1 MNTEELKKLLNGEGS
16 TPKTDEEIL
25 KMFGSKKSETPKDTR
40 YQYPYVE
47 LEQVMANPDEYI
59 IPACQ
64 PACRALWDKN
74 IETFMVS
81 NNDDKDLY
89 VLLAN
94 VSPENM
100 AILKELA
107 KSDPRYYFDEFRG
120 TFGIAAKGMTDDS
133 ARELAALTEVFGIQD
148 TVRYQSVE
156 AFLESYKMT
165 DGEMRIAEDGTIHRD
180 PNPALANA
188 TIQEALEKTGKGH
201 LYVAEEGRVYES
213 PMYLK
218 WHRRYQQN
226 LQDTM
231 MADISDITPYKG
243 NVSGEIAHLRD
254 AYLTAER
261 EYVME
266 LLKSEDMRELIEEI
280 NQNPPEV
287 LFDMAQSIVDRVEM
301 GQVPEDQMVRTEQQL
316 TVLLAAIQDKVLM
329 KDLVLT
335 PSVGGRTR

>member
-1 MNTEELKKLLNGEGS
+1 MNTEELKKMLGNKNNEA
-16 TPKTDEEIL
+16 
-25 KMFGSKKSETPKDTR
+25 PKDTR

-64 PACRALWDKN
+64 PACRALWNKN

-100 AILKELA
+100 TILKELA
-107 KSDPRYYFDEFRG
+107 QSDPRYYFDGFRN
-120 TFGIAAKGMTDDS
+120 TFGIAVKGMTEDS
-133 ARELAALTEVFGIQD
+133 MRELVALTEVFRVQD

-156 AFLESYKMT
+156 GFLESYKMT
-165 DGEMRIAEDGTIHRD
+165 DGELKIAEDGTIHRS

-201 LYVAEEGRVYES
+201 LYVAEEGRIYES
-213 PMYLK
+213 PMYLR
-218 WHRRYQQN
+218 WHQRYQQS
-226 LQDTM
+226 LQDSM

-243 NVSGEIAHLRD
+243 NVSGDIAHLRD
-254 AYLTAER
+254 TFLTAER
-261 EYVME
+261 EYVTE
-266 LLKSEDMRELIEEI
+266 LLKSEDMRELIAEI
-280 NQNPPEV
+280 NQNSPEV
-287 LFDMAQSIVDRVEM
+287 LFDMAQSLVDKVEM
-301 GQVPEDQMVRTEQQL
+301 GQIPEDQMVRTEQQL
-316 TVLLAAIQDKVLM
+316 TVLLAAIQDKVLI

-335 PSVGGRTR
+335 PSSGGRTR

>member
-1 MNTEELKKLLNGEGS
+1 MNTEELKKMLGNKNNEA
-16 TPKTDEEIL
+16 
-25 KMFGSKKSETPKDTR
+25 PKDTR

-64 PACRALWDKN
+64 PACRALWNKN

-100 AILKELA
+100 TILKELA
-107 KSDPRYYFDEFRG
+107 QSDPRYYFDGYRN
-120 TFGIAAKGMTDDS
+120 TFGIAVKGMTEDS
-133 ARELAALTEVFGIQD
+133 MRELVALTEVFRVQD

-156 AFLESYKMT
+156 DFLESYKMT
-165 DGEMRIAEDGTIHRD
+165 DGELKIAEDGTIHRS

-201 LYVAEEGRVYES
+201 LYVAEEGRIYES
-213 PMYLK
+213 PMYLR
-218 WHRRYQQN
+218 WHQRYQQS
-226 LQDTM
+226 LQDEM
-231 MADISDITPYKG
+231 MADISDITPYKS
-243 NVSGEIAHLRD
+243 NVSGDIAHLRD
-254 AYLTAER
+254 TFLTAER
-261 EYVME
+261 EYVTE
-266 LLKSEDMRELIEEI
+266 LLKSEDMRELIAEI
-280 NQNPPEV
+280 NQNSPDV
-287 LFDMAQSIVDRVEM
+287 LFEMAQSLVDKVEM
-301 GQVPEDQMVRTEQQL
+301 GQIPEDQMVRTEQQL
-316 TVLLAAIQDKVLM
+316 TVLLAAIQDKVLI

-335 PSVGGRTR
+335 PSSGGRTR